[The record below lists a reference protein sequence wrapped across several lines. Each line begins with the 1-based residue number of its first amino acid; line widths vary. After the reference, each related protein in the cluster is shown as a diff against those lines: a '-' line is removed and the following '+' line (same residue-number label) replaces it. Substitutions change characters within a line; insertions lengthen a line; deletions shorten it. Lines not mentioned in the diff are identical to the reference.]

1 MTIFTKPTQTII
13 LSAILIVGIS
23 ACKSQT
29 SKQKVFN
36 SAFQPA
42 QIWLDN
48 DSVHI
53 NAHGGGILYHN
64 DTYYWF
70 GEHKTAGRG
79 GNTALVGIRCYSS
92 NDLYNWKNEG
102 ITLASVDDS
111 LSDITRGCVMERPK
125 VIYNKKTK
133 KFVMWFHLELKGRG
147 YSAARTGV
155 AVSDHVT
162 GPYKYVQSYRPNA
175 NQWPVEFTDEL
186 KSQEFS
192 QDLEWWTPEWRKA
205 IDKGLLIQRDFKDG
219 QMSRDMALFVDDDG
233 KAYHIHA
240 AEENLTIHISEL
252 TDDYLGFTGRY
263 TRVFPAGH
271 NEAPAIFKYKNLY
284 YMITSGCTGWK
295 PNAARLASAESIW
308 GPWTALGNPCIG
320 DDADLTFHSQSTFVL
335 PVQGKK
341 DAFIFMADRWRPRNP
356 IDGRYVWLPIQF
368 ENDKPV
374 IKWLDQWDL
383 SFYE

>member
-102 ITLASVDDS
+102 IALASVDDS